1 MSTCPP
7 DMLQVVSTIDAAID
21 KFKRNPV
28 PLEMQAGAP
37 QHQVPY
43 QQYPTAG
50 STAVPGAYQDPQ
62 TAYPAAA
69 GATAP
74 YAGAAYNAA
83 AYSHGQYGAYSQ
95 QPYQQPYAAAAAQG
109 ESVPLKAALPEKFM
123 YYENGLG
130 PHLCGADHGWCTPAF
145 AFHGQ
150 TLAWYASGFSA
161 LQVVFVALPSN
172 FCSVLRV
179 DMTIQYLCLPQ
190 LQTLHQTCIS
200 VTSIAKT
207 VCGTLTS
214 SRSQS
219 M

>member
-1 MSTCPP
+1 MSLFGYMSTFPS

-37 QHQVPY
+37 QHQAPY
-43 QQYPTAG
+43 QQFPTAG

-83 AYSHGQYGAYSQ
+83 PYSHGQYGAYPQ

-109 ESVPLKAALPEKFM
+109 ESVPLKAALPKKPHPCTMKMAWVPICAAQTMAGAHLLLLFM
-123 YYENGLG
+123 AIPLLVM
-130 PHLCGADHGWCTPAF
+130 PLD
-145 AFHGQ
+145 
-150 TLAWYASGFSA
+150 
-161 LQVVFVALPSN
+161 
-172 FCSVLRV
+172 
-179 DMTIQYLCLPQ
+179 
-190 LQTLHQTCIS
+190 
-200 VTSIAKT
+200 
-207 VCGTLTS
+207 
-214 SRSQS
+214 
-219 M
+219 